1 MDKIALAKKA
11 LESVHGMSFNCMV
24 GSYEG
29 GACGDGY
36 SDYYDLELSREQ
48 VLYLIHCPQWDEVFA
63 GLEMEP
69 AEVEDTL
76 NKMAYEMS
84 WPDGGPRAYV
94 KECIPDELK
103 ELSERLNNL
112 DADDAK
118 AVEEIRS
125 QLKAIQDGE
134 FTFRFDIYGGG
145 YDYCF
150 AENVEESLK
159 LTGDEARALL
169 YCEHHIAKVFKGI
182 CSEGLGE
189 DFINI
194 KAEEADFADN
204 YDHFSYTY
212 HCDELDNFIDG
223 WQTIMSKI
231 LSGDI
236 DESSLG
242 RWLKYFDDEDNFEES
257 IDSWEEY
264 YEDEEE
270 EDSDDPGD
278 NEND

>member
-29 GACGDGY
+29 GACGNGY
-36 SDYYDLELSREQ
+36 TDYYDLELSREQ

-76 NKMAYEMS
+76 NKMVYEMS

-112 DADDAK
+112 DANDAK

-134 FTFRFDIYGGG
+134 FTFRFDIYDGG

-150 AENVEESLK
+150 AENVEESLR

-182 CSEGLGE
+182 CSEGFGE

-194 KAEEADFADN
+194 KAEEADFADG
-204 YDHFSYTY
+204 YDYFSYSY
-212 HCDELDNFIDG
+212 NCDELDNVIDA
-223 WQTIMSKI
+223 WQTIITKI

-242 RWLKYFDDEDNFEES
+242 RWLKYFDDNENFESS
-257 IDSWEEY
+257 IDIWESDLEY
-264 YEDEEE
+264 EESEDAT
-270 EDSDDPGD
+270 DS
-278 NEND
+278 END

>member
-11 LESVHGMSFNCMV
+11 LESVHGMSFNCTV
-24 GSYEG
+24 GCYEG

-48 VLYLIHCPQWDEVFA
+48 ILYLIHCPQWDEVFA

-94 KECIPDELK
+94 KECIPDELI

-112 DADDAK
+112 DADNAK

-125 QLKAIQDGE
+125 QLKAIQDGK

-182 CSEGLGE
+182 CGEGLGE

-223 WQTIMSKI
+223 WQTIISKI